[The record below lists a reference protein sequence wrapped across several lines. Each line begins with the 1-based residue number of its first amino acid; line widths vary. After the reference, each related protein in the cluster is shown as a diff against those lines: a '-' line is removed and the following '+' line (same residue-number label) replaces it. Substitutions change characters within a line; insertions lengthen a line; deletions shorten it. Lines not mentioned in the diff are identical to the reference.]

1 MISIVSAYI
10 LNAEIPLFALKIKK
24 FNLKDNAF
32 QLFFLLISLLLL
44 VFLKFEGVALV
55 IFFYVIL
62 SVIMNLI
69 TVKKA

>member
-1 MISIVSAYI
+1 
-10 LNAEIPLFALKIKK
+10 
-24 FNLKDNAF
+24 
-32 QLFFLLISLLLL
+32 LISLLLL

-69 TVKKA
+69 TGKKA